1 MDIDIIDNTENNNNN
16 RINFDCNNPNNNFNT
31 NEKIT
36 IEEEEEE
43 KDINIFSKYNKQIYG
58 NDTSPLYKKNKKPSY
73 ELTLC
78 EGRLQNDLA
87 ELKRSKIFGK
97 ICKIKFEENYH
108 KLNNNQI
115 EYYIEFVNFFTVK
128 FLFYSDY
135 PCSPPDI
142 TYICGLRPKHI
153 FDENGNVLIESI
165 KKKNWTP
172 SIWLSTLVYSIEL
185 LISSG
190 INNEENNCINNE
202 NNNNLRNY
210 FLNVKKKKYGKRN
223 WDVYLDEMNSYYDK
237 ESYIIPELENTM
249 KQLKIK

>member
-1 MDIDIIDNTENNNNN
+1 MDVDINDDITNIINEVFENNNS
-16 RINFDCNNPNNNFNT
+16 I

-36 IEEEEEE
+36 CDEDTEM
-43 KDINIFSKYNKQIYG
+43 NIFSKNNKCIYG
-58 NDTSPLYKKNKKPSY
+58 NSNSPLYRKNKKPSY

-97 ICKIKFEENYH
+97 ICEIKFDDNYI
-108 KLNNNQI
+108 KIDDEKI
-115 EYYIEFVNFFTVK
+115 EFYIEFVSFFTVK
-128 FLFYSDY
+128 FIFNSDY
-135 PCSPPDI
+135 PCSPPII
-142 TYICGLRPKHI
+142 TYVSGLRPRHI

-190 INNEENNCINNE
+190 INNDGNNDINDNSH
-202 NNNNLRNY
+202 NLTNY
-210 FLNVKKKKYGKRN
+210 FLYVKKKKYGKRDWN
-223 WDVYLDEMNSYYDK
+223 AYLDKMNTYYDK
-237 ESYIIPELENTM
+237 ESASIPELENTL

>member
-1 MDIDIIDNTENNNNN
+1 MDIDANDDTENNFNGFFDN
-16 RINFDCNNPNNNFNT
+16 INSVND
-31 NEKIT
+31 KIIIDEDT
-36 IEEEEEE
+36 EM
-43 KDINIFSKYNKQIYG
+43 NIFSKNNKCIYG
-58 NDTSPLYKKNKKPSY
+58 RTNSPLYRKNKKTSY

-97 ICKIKFEENYH
+97 ICEIKYDNNYFKIDENR
-108 KLNNNQI
+108 I
-115 EYYIEFVNFFTVK
+115 EFYIEFVSFFKVK
-128 FLFYSDY
+128 FLFNSDY
-135 PCSPPDI
+135 PCSPPII
-142 TYICGLRPKHI
+142 TYVSGLRPKHI

-190 INNEENNCINNE
+190 INDGNNYTDDDNH
-202 NNNNLRNY
+202 NLTNY

-223 WDVYLDEMNSYYDK
+223 WNAYLEQINNCYEK
-237 ESYIIPELENTM
+237 ESINIPELEKTL

>member
-1 MDIDIIDNTENNNNN
+1 MDIDANDDTENNFNGFFDN
-16 RINFDCNNPNNNFNT
+16 INSVND
-31 NEKIT
+31 KIIIDEDT
-36 IEEEEEE
+36 EM
-43 KDINIFSKYNKQIYG
+43 NIFSKNNKCIYG
-58 NDTSPLYKKNKKPSY
+58 RTNSPLYKKSKKPSY

-97 ICKIKFEENYH
+97 ICEIKYDNDYFKIDENR
-108 KLNNNQI
+108 I
-115 EYYIEFVNFFTVK
+115 EFYIEFVSFFKVK
-128 FLFYSDY
+128 FLFNSDY
-135 PCSPPDI
+135 PCSPPII
-142 TYICGLRPKHI
+142 TYVSGLRPKHI

-190 INNEENNCINNE
+190 INDGNNYTDDDNH
-202 NNNNLRNY
+202 NLTNY

-223 WDVYLDEMNSYYDK
+223 WNAYLEQINNCYEK
-237 ESYIIPELENTM
+237 ESINIPELEKTL

>member
-1 MDIDIIDNTENNNNN
+1 MDIDANDDTENNFNSFFDN
-16 RINFDCNNPNNNFNT
+16 INSVND
-31 NEKIT
+31 KIIIDEDT
-36 IEEEEEE
+36 EM
-43 KDINIFSKYNKQIYG
+43 NIFSKNNKCIYG
-58 NDTSPLYKKNKKPSY
+58 RTNSPLYRKNKKPSY

-97 ICKIKFEENYH
+97 ICEIKYDNDYFKIDENR
-108 KLNNNQI
+108 I
-115 EYYIEFVNFFTVK
+115 EFYIEFVSFFKVK
-128 FLFYSDY
+128 FLFNSDY
-135 PCSPPDI
+135 PCSPPII
-142 TYICGLRPKHI
+142 TYVSGLRPKHI

-190 INNEENNCINNE
+190 INDGNNYTDDDNH
-202 NNNNLRNY
+202 NLTNY

-223 WDVYLDEMNSYYDK
+223 WNAYLEQINNCYEK
-237 ESYIIPELENTM
+237 ESINIPELEKTL

>member
-1 MDIDIIDNTENNNNN
+1 MDIDLNDNTDSNNFCINNNDNLK
-16 RINFDCNNPNNNFNT
+16 NNNLFET
-31 NEKIT
+31 GKGEDS
-36 IEEEEEE
+36 EM
-43 KDINIFSKYNKQIYG
+43 NIFQPNHKCIYG
-58 NDTSPLYKKNKKPSY
+58 VNSQLFKSKKPSC

>member
-1 MDIDIIDNTENNNNN
+1 MDIDANDDTENNFNGFFDN
-16 RINFDCNNPNNNFNT
+16 INSVND
-31 NEKIT
+31 KIIIDEDT
-36 IEEEEEE
+36 EM
-43 KDINIFSKYNKQIYG
+43 NIFSKNNKCIYG
-58 NDTSPLYKKNKKPSY
+58 RTNSPLYRKNKKPSY

-97 ICKIKFEENYH
+97 ICEIKYDNNYLKIDENR
-108 KLNNNQI
+108 I
-115 EYYIEFVNFFTVK
+115 EFYIEFVSFFKVK
-128 FLFYSDY
+128 FLFNSDY
-135 PCSPPDI
+135 PCSPPII
-142 TYICGLRPKHI
+142 TYVSGLRPKHI

-190 INNEENNCINNE
+190 INDGNNYTDDDNH
-202 NNNNLRNY
+202 NLTNY

-223 WDVYLDEMNSYYDK
+223 WNAYLEQINNCYEK
-237 ESYIIPELENTM
+237 ESINIPELEKTL

>member
-1 MDIDIIDNTENNNNN
+1 MDIDANDDTENNFNGFFDN
-16 RINFDCNNPNNNFNT
+16 INSVND
-31 NEKIT
+31 KIIIDEDT
-36 IEEEEEE
+36 EM
-43 KDINIFSKYNKQIYG
+43 NIFSKNNKCIYG
-58 NDTSPLYKKNKKPSY
+58 RTNSPLYRKNKKPSY

-97 ICKIKFEENYH
+97 ICEIKYDNNYFKIDENR
-108 KLNNNQI
+108 I
-115 EYYIEFVNFFTVK
+115 EFYIEFVSFFKVK
-128 FLFYSDY
+128 FLFNSDY
-135 PCSPPDI
+135 PCSPPII
-142 TYICGLRPKHI
+142 TYVSGLRPKHI

-190 INNEENNCINNE
+190 INDGNNYTDDDNH
-202 NNNNLRNY
+202 NLTNY
-210 FLNVKKKKYGKRN
+210 FIKKKKKKYGKRN
-223 WDVYLDEMNSYYDK
+223 WNAYLEQINNCYEK
-237 ESYIIPELENTM
+237 ESINIPELEKTL